1 MIILRLNEEE
11 RLFAVS
17 RSSQLNSL
25 FDVMESTAMEVIK
38 LVEFK
43 KICGDDGMVD
53 HWLNITSSNLAN
65 KVDSTTIRFHMGFLG
80 ALNNE
85 DIDSLIKNIDL
96 VRNKYKTPVDFIK
109 AVKKRLRNET
119 KKGDYKYRDWLK
131 ENDKITHN
139 DNKFLVSNEDY
150 VNLFKFITLSLSGD
164 IEPSDYNYWDIFS
177 NEIQNM
183 PISRKPKTNLRNQ
196 MLSKYI
202 KDILKECIEM
212 MSKNITYPVVAQS
225 QNPNKKK

>member
-1 MIILRLNEEE
+1 MIILRLKEEE

-25 FDVMESTAMEVIK
+25 FDVMESTAMKVIK

-53 HWLNITSSNLAN
+53 HWLNVASSNLAN
-65 KVDSTTIRFHMGFLG
+65 KVDSTIIRFHMGLLG
-80 ALNNE
+80 ALNDE

-96 VRNKYKTPVDFIK
+96 VRSKYKTPTDFIK

-119 KKGDYKYRDWLK
+119 KEGDYKYRDWLR
-131 ENDKITHN
+131 ENDKITHS
-139 DNKFLVSNEDY
+139 DNKFLVSDEDY

-183 PISRKPKTNLRNQ
+183 PVSRKPKTNLRNQ
-196 MLSKYI
+196 MLGRYI
-202 KDILKECIEM
+202 KNILKECIEM